1 MAIEK
6 TTYRAEPFQDI
17 MAEGVRVGDQLTL
30 AGQVA
35 MDQAGNVV
43 GVGDIVAQF
52 AQCYANLQHLLSEFG
67 ADLSNVVDEMIFVT
81 DFDAVM
87 SNIEPLTALRT
98 ELFGGAAEAS
108 QTMVEVS
115 RLVFPGLMVEVKCI
129 ARL

>member
-6 TTYRAEPFQDI
+6 TTYRSGPFQDI
-17 MAEGVRVGDQLTL
+17 MCEGVRVGDQITL

-35 MDQAGNVV
+35 MDETGNLV
-43 GVGDIVAQF
+43 GPGDVVAQF
-52 AQCYANLQHLLSEFG
+52 TQCYANLERVLAQFD

-87 SNIEPLTALRT
+87 SNIEPLGALRA

-115 RLVFPGLMVEVKCI
+115 RLVLPELMVEVKVI

>member
-1 MAIEK
+1 
-6 TTYRAEPFQDI
+6 

-30 AGQVA
+30 AGQVSV
-35 MDQAGNVV
+35 DETGNVV
-43 GVGDIVAQF
+43 GVDDIVAQF
-52 AQCYANLQHLLSEFG
+52 TQCYANLEHVLAQFG

-87 SNIEPLTALRT
+87 TNIEPLSALRI

-115 RLVFPGLMVEVKCI
+115 RLVFPDLMVEVKCI